1 MVPMAFITETLTM
14 VRADILR
21 EIRNNLMTIELAIGK
36 KTHSSLL
43 EGGLPMEQLAK
54 IAIEDLCDVSPINVQ

>member
-43 EGGLPMEQLAK
+43 EGVLPMEQLAK
-54 IAIEDLCDVSPINVQ
+54 IAI